1 MRINT
6 NVAALNSQRIL
17 GQTNAAAAKQIGR
30 LSSGF
35 RINRAAD
42 DAAGLGIANKLR
54 ADIRSMTQA
63 SRNAEQGNS
72 HAAGHGRRG
81 ADGPEHRG
89 ADEGTGDAGR
99 FRQRQATPAR
109 VQIDAEF
116 QKLREELDRMVDTTK
131 FQGEKLLD
139 GSFGA
144 KLRRG

>member
-35 RINRAAD
+35 RINRAGD

-54 ADIRSMTQA
+54 ADIRVHDAGLAQRRA
-63 SRNAEQGNS
+63 GQLA
-72 HAAGHGRRG
+72 AAGRGRRD

-89 ADEGTGDAGR
+89 AA
-99 FRQRQATPAR
+99 
-109 VQIDAEF
+109 
-116 QKLREELDRMVDTTK
+116 
-131 FQGEKLLD
+131 
-139 GSFGA
+139 
-144 KLRRG
+144 